1 MFKMINKKCI
11 VCSKKFVAK
20 QKNNIICSNNA
31 CKKERHYLYV
41 RKYQKSEKGIEKTRE
56 LVKKHYYKNRVI
68 LKETKLINGVYI
80 KKYSNGKIDFKITLY
95 KKCLKSNCNNT
106 FYSIANESIK
116 LGKFDKKYCSK
127 ICQDK
132 ERKRIQGINLAFY
145 RPEKLKEINKKRAK
159 RKKIL
164 RLTDENFRLKEIQRS
179 KKYRQTENYKINQ
192 IKYKNT
198 PKGKLT
204 YQLMR
209 LKRDLRTKYNIP
221 KQERP
226 KIKMFLMTKEE
237 LKNTTNLHLD
247 HIYALN
253 CNNYSGLHVANNF
266 QWLPSELNI
275 KKSNMPFDDWKKLCK
290 QNYKE
295 YSKILKLHG
304 LKFNRE
310 YITTPIKNLTNTKNY
325 ERINH
330 G

>member
-1 MFKMINKKCI
+1 MINKKCI

-31 CKKERHYLYV
+31 CKKERQYLYI
-41 RKYQKSEKGIEKTRE
+41 RKYQKSENGIKKARE
-56 LVKKHYYKNRVI
+56 ISKKHYHKNKGI
-68 LKETKLINGVYI
+68 LTETKLINGVYV
-80 KKYSNGKIDFKITLY
+80 KKYSNNKIDIKITLFR
-95 KKCLKSNCNNT
+95 KCLKSNCENT
-106 FYSIANESIK
+106 FYAIANEGNGI
-116 LGKFDKKYCSK
+116 DKKFCSTK
-127 ICQDK
+127 CSDNHGK
-132 ERKRIQGINLAFY
+132 KVALENLKFNNPKKYREIQI
-145 RPEKLKEINKKRAK
+145 KQNKKRKGK
-159 RKKIL
+159 RTVANMTKGQIKNK
-164 RLTDENFRLKEIQRS
+164 RESS
-179 KKYRQTENYKINQ
+179 KRYRQTENYKIYQ

-295 YSKILKLHG
+295 YSKILKIHG

-310 YITTPIKNLTNTKNY
+310 YITTPIKNLTNTKKY
-325 ERINH
+325 ERINYD
-330 G
+330 

>member
-1 MFKMINKKCI
+1 MINKKCI
-11 VCSKKFVAK
+11 VCSKNFIAR
-20 QKNNIICSNNA
+20 QNNNIICSNNA
-31 CKKERHYLYV
+31 CKKERQYLSV
-41 RKYQKSEKGIEKTRE
+41 IKYQKSENGIKKTRE
-56 LVKKHYYKNRVI
+56 LAKKNYHKNKVL

-80 KKYSNGKIDFKITLY
+80 KKYSNNKIDIKITLFR
-95 KKCLKSNCNNT
+95 KCLKSNCENT
-106 FYSIANESIK
+106 FYVIANE
-116 LGKFDKKYCSK
+116 GKGIDKKFCSTRCSDNHGKK
-127 ICQDK
+127 ISLENLK
-132 ERKRIQGINLAFY
+132 FNNPKKYREIQI
-145 RPEKLKEINKKRAK
+145 KQNKKRKGKRTVANMTKEQIENKNEKAKIYRQSKKDCPTFKAK
-159 RKKIL
+159 RKI
-164 RLTDENFRLKEIQRS
+164 RS
-179 KKYRQTENYKINQ
+179 MI
-192 IKYKNT
+192 
-198 PKGKLT
+198 
-204 YQLMR
+204 
-209 LKRDLRTKYNIP
+209 RDLRTKYSIP

-237 LKNTTNLHLD
+237 LKNNINLHLD

-253 CNNYSGLHVANNF
+253 CKNYSGLHVVNNF

>member
-1 MFKMINKKCI
+1 MINKKCI

-31 CKKERHYLYV
+31 CKKERQYLHI
-41 RKYQKSEKGIEKTRE
+41 RKYQKSENGIKKTRE
-56 LVKKHYYKNRVI
+56 IAKKNYYKNRVI
-68 LKETKLINGVYI
+68 LNETKLINGVYV
-80 KKYSNGKIDFKITLY
+80 KKYSNNKIDIKITLFR
-95 KKCLKSNCNNT
+95 KCLKSNCENT
-106 FYSIANESIK
+106 FYAIINE
-116 LGKFDKKYCSK
+116 GKGIDKKFCSTK
-127 ICQDK
+127 CSDNHGK
-132 ERKRIQGINLAFY
+132 KVALENLKFNNPKKY
-145 RPEKLKEINKKRAK
+145 R
-159 RKKIL
+159 
-164 RLTDENFRLKEIQRS
+164 EIQRS

-198 PKGKLT
+198 PKGKLM

-221 KQERP
+221 KQEKP

-237 LKNTTNLHLD
+237 LKNITNLHLD

-275 KKSNMPFDDWKKLCK
+275 RKSNMPFDDWKKLCK

-295 YSKILKLHG
+295 YSKILKIHG

-310 YITTPIKNLTNTKNY
+310 YITTPIKNLTNHKKY
-325 ERINH
+325 ERISH
-330 G
+330 E